1 MLVLGDKELEAGNVN
16 VRKYGEQ
23 NSESIPFDEFLT
35 RIQEEVKH

>member
-23 NSESIPFDEFLT
+23 KSESIPFAEFLE
-35 RIQEEVKH
+35 RLKEEVAH